1 MDRFEEMQTFVRVVD
16 AGGLSAAARRL
27 DIARSAVSR
36 RLAELEAR
44 LGVQLLTRTTR
55 RINLTEHGRAF
66 YERCVTLLAEL
77 EETERAVSSGHRA
90 LRGTLRIAAPLSFG
104 IKHLSP
110 LLDDFLKTHPD
121 LTLDLDLNDRT
132 VNLMEEGV
140 DLAVRIGNLSDSTL
154 VARRLAPVNRM
165 FCASPAYLA
174 RRGEPRHPDELSGHL
189 GLHYSNMPET
199 RHWQYRR
206 ADGGWGSVNVP
217 TRMRANNGEMLLK
230 AAIDGLGVLA
240 SPTFICYEAITQG
253 LLQPIL
259 TDCVLPQSAVYVM
272 YPRQRHLPQ
281 RLRVLIN
288 HLAGAL
294 GDAPYWDAPIKELIA
309 RERA

>member
-36 RLAELEAR
+36 RLADLEAR

-66 YERCVTLLAEL
+66 YERCVALLAEL
-77 EETERAVSSGHRA
+77 EETERAVSSGHKA

-140 DLAVRIGNLSDSTL
+140 DLAVRIGNLNDSTL
-154 VARRLAPVNRM
+154 VARRLARVRRIL
-165 FCASPAYLA
+165 CASPEYLA
-174 RRGEPRHPDELSGHL
+174 RYGEPGRPEDL
-189 GLHYSNMPET
+189 GAHVGLLYTHMSET
-199 RHWQYRR
+199 QHWQFQR
-206 ADGGWGSVNVP
+206 ADTSWVSVSVP
-217 TRMRANNGEMLLK
+217 TRMRANNGDILLK
-230 AAIDGLGVLA
+230 AAIDGLGVLGG
-240 SPTFICYEAITQG
+240 PTFICYEAIAQG

-259 TDCVLPQSAVYVM
+259 CDYELPQSAVYVM

-288 HLAGAL
+288 HLAASL
-294 GDAPYWDAPIKELIA
+294 GDEPYWDAPIRTLIA
-309 RERA
+309 P